1 MIRSRDKEDDAHEDE
16 EDEEEDDQNQYL
28 HCNLWVILALAA
40 LNSNS

>member
-1 MIRSRDKEDDAHEDE
+1 MIRSRDKNKDAYEDE
-16 EDEEEDDQNQYL
+16 DKDDLDQDL